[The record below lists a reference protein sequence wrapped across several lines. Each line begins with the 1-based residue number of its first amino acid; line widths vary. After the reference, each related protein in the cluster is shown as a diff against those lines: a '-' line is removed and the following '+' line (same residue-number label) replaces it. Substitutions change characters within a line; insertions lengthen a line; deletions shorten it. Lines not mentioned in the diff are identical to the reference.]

1 MSKTAFVFPGQG
13 AQYVGMG
20 KDFYDTF
27 PEAKEIFDLAGE
39 VTGLDM
45 AELVFE
51 ENEQL
56 HVTEYTQI
64 AMLAAEVAIWKVLDA
79 KGIQADVCAG
89 LSLGEYG
96 ALAVSGVMEPA
107 DLFRVIRKRGIYM
120 QEAYPAGGAMTAVLG
135 VEPSVI
141 EEVCE
146 QTEGIVSI
154 ANYNCPGQIVITGEE
169 EAVKKAAAEL
179 AQRGAR
185 RCVPLKVS
193 GPFHSALLK
202 EAGAKLRAEL
212 DAVEIHVP
220 RIPYLTNVT
229 ADYVGSVTADV
240 TGESAEEE
248 FQKNRIRD
256 LLEQQVS
263 SPVRFWQSIERMIA
277 DGVDTFIEI
286 GPGKTLSAFI
296 RKISKDVKVLNVEKL
311 ADLDRVME
319 ELSC

>member
-56 HVTEYTQI
+56 NVTEYTQI
-64 AMLAAEVAIWKVLDA
+64 AMLATEVAIWKVLDA
-79 KGIQADVCAG
+79 KGIKADVCAG

-120 QEAYPAGGAMTAVLG
+120 QEAYPTGGAMTAVLG
-135 VEPSVI
+135 LDPSVI
-141 EEVCE
+141 EEVCN

-169 EAVKKAAAEL
+169 GAVNEAATTLSQK
-179 AQRGAR
+179 GAR

-202 EAGAKLRAEL
+202 EAGAKLREEL
-212 DAVEIHVP
+212 DTAAIHTP
-220 RIPYLTNVT
+220 SIPYLTNVT
-229 ADYVGSVTADV
+229 ADYVGNAAGTVDGA
-240 TGESAEEE
+240 AENDSQETMI
-248 FQKNRIRD
+248 KD

-263 SPVRFWQSIERMIA
+263 SPVRFWQSVERMIA
-277 DGVDTFIEI
+277 DGVDTFVEI

-311 ADLDRVME
+311 ADLDRVVE